1 MLAASKTESGAKL
14 ITSKPGTTIIPT
26 RIMIIT
32 IFRARNLR

>member
-32 IFRARNLR
+32 ISRARNLR